1 MCAALWLP
9 GRVPRDPVAII
20 RRLKEETFM
29 SSEIIV
35 VLVMVALAL
44 AGLGYLEMNSRRN
57 KAREEQEKR
66 SDE

>member
-1 MCAALWLP
+1 
-9 GRVPRDPVAII
+9 
-20 RRLKEETFM
+20 M

-35 VLVMVALAL
+35 VLIMIGLAV

-57 KAREEQEKR
+57 KARQEEEEEA

>member
-1 MCAALWLP
+1 
-9 GRVPRDPVAII
+9 
-20 RRLKEETFM
+20 M

-35 VLVMVALAL
+35 VIVMVALAL

-57 KAREEQEKR
+57 KASKKEEKA

>member
-1 MCAALWLP
+1 
-9 GRVPRDPVAII
+9 
-20 RRLKEETFM
+20 M

-44 AGLGYLEMNSRRN
+44 AGLGYLELNSRRN